1 MTFEASEIVKDTTGM
16 AYSYVAKGKLT
27 IKGIAKDAEVKFN
40 YMGVEDKDMGEYGK
54 FKVGGFEGVTVI
66 DRTQYGIGGAGGLG
80 EKVTI
85 NITLEVMQPI
95 K

>member
-1 MTFEASEIVKDTTGM
+1 MVKDSLDGM
-16 AYSYVAKGKLT
+16 YSYIAKGKMT

-40 YMGVEDKDMGEYGK
+40 YMGVEDKDMSQMGMGK
-54 FKVGGFEGVTVI
+54 MKVGGFEGTTVI
-66 DRTQYGIGGAGGLG
+66 DRTQFGIGGAGGLG